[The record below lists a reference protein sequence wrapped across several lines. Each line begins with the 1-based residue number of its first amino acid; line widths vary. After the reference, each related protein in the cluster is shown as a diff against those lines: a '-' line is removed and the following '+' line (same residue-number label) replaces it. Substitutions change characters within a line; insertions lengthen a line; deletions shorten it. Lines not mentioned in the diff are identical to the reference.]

1 MGRVQA
7 RGLMRERGKER
18 RRVEV
23 ARIRRRQA
31 TRQEA
36 LTPPEASEGKRVA
49 HRKTKKEEEEATRPL
64 LAPTAGTAQSR
75 RYS

>member
-1 MGRVQA
+1 MGSVQA

-18 RRVEV
+18 WRVEV
-23 ARIRRRQA
+23 ARIRRRRA

-36 LTPPEASEGKRVA
+36 PTTLEASEGKRVA
-49 HRKTKKEEEEATRPL
+49 HPKTKKEEEEAMPPL
-64 LAPTAGTAQSR
+64 LGRTAGTAQSR